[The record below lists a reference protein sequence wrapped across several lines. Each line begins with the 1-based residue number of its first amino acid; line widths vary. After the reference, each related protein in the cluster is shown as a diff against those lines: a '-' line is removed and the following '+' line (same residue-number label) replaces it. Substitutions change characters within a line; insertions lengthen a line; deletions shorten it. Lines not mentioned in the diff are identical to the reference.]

1 MDGTIQGIVLQS
13 IRYGD
18 TSLIVKVFTR
28 NIGLRSYMVK
38 GAFNHNSKS
47 RAALFQNLHLINY
60 VEAGKPNRS
69 SLGYMKDVQLATV
82 YQSIPFVMNKSA
94 ILMYVSELLSK
105 TLTEQEQNEPLYD
118 FIERSLLWLDLV
130 HQDYAN
136 FPLFFTLELTRHLG
150 FYPKANHATG
160 YCFDMLEGSF
170 AHDLPL
176 HPYYFEADLATTF
189 SQLLNAGI
197 DEACHI
203 PLNVNQRRN
212 LLDGLIIFMRLHA
225 PVLNDFRSH
234 EVLKT
239 VLISNQP

>member
-1 MDGTIQGIVLQS
+1 MDDTIQGIVLQS

-28 NIGLRSYMVK
+28 SLGLRSYMVK
-38 GAFNHNSKS
+38 GAFNHNAKS

-60 VEAGKPNRS
+60 VETGKPNKS
-69 SLGYMKDVQLATV
+69 TLGYMKDVQLSTV
-82 YQSIPFVMNKSA
+82 YQSIPFEMNKSA

-150 FYPKANHATG
+150 FYPKTNHEAG
-160 YCFDMLEGSF
+160 YCFDMMEGSF
-170 AHDLPL
+170 AHDYPL
-176 HPYYFEADLATTF
+176 HPYYLDKEDAQLL
-189 SQLLNAGI
+189 SRLLNASI
-197 DEACHI
+197 DETCHI
-203 PLNVNQRRN
+203 PLNVNQRRA
-212 LLDGLIIFMRLHA
+212 LLDGLIVFMRLHA
-225 PVLNDFRSH
+225 PVMNDFHSH

-239 VLISNQP
+239 VLE

>member
-1 MDGTIQGIVLQS
+1 MDDTIQGIVLQS

-28 NIGLRSYMVK
+28 SLGLRSYMVK
-38 GAFNHNSKS
+38 GAFNRNSKS

-105 TLTEQEQNEPLYD
+105 TITEQEQNEPLYD
-118 FIERSLLWLDLV
+118 FIERSMLWLDLV

-150 FYPKANHATG
+150 FYPKTNHEAG
-160 YCFDMLEGSF
+160 YCFDMMEGSF
-170 AHDLPL
+170 AHDYPL
-176 HPYYFEADLATTF
+176 HPYYFDAEDALLL

-197 DEACHI
+197 DETCRI
-203 PLNVNQRRN
+203 PLHVSQRRA
-212 LLDGLIIFMRLHA
+212 LLDGLIVFMRLHA
-225 PVLNDFRSH
+225 PVMNDFHSH
-234 EVLKT
+234 QVLKT
-239 VLISNQP
+239 VLE

>member
-1 MDGTIQGIVLQS
+1 MDDTIQGIVLQS

-28 NIGLRSYMVK
+28 SLGLRSYMVK
-38 GAFNHNSKS
+38 GTFNRNSKS

-60 VEAGKPNRS
+60 VEAGKPNKS

-94 ILMYVSELLSK
+94 ILMYISELLSK
-105 TLTEQEQNEPLYD
+105 TITEQEQNEPLYD
-118 FIERSLLWLDLV
+118 FIERSMLWLDLV

-150 FYPKANHATG
+150 FYPKANHESG
-160 YCFDMLEGSF
+160 YCFDMMEGSF
-170 AHDLPL
+170 SHDYPL
-176 HPYYFEADLATTF
+176 HPYYFDAEDARLL

-197 DEACHI
+197 DETCRI
-203 PLNVNQRRN
+203 PLHVSQRRS
-212 LLDGLIIFMRLHA
+212 LLDGLIVFMRLHA
-225 PVLNDFRSH
+225 PVMNDFHSH

-239 VLISNQP
+239 VLE

>member
-1 MDGTIQGIVLQS
+1 MGDTIQGIVLQS

-28 NIGLRSYMVK
+28 SLGLRSYMVK
-38 GAFNHNSKS
+38 GALNHNAKS

-60 VEAGKPNRS
+60 VETGKPNKS
-69 SLGYMKDVQLATV
+69 SLGYMKDVQLSTV
-82 YQSIPFVMNKSA
+82 YQSIPFEMHKSA

-136 FPLFFTLELTRHLG
+136 FPMFFTLELTRHLG
-150 FYPKANHATG
+150 FYPKINHEAG
-160 YCFDMLEGSF
+160 YCFDMMEGSF
-170 AHDLPL
+170 AHDYPL
-176 HPYYFEADLATTF
+176 HPYYLDKEDAQLL

-197 DEACHI
+197 DETCHI
-203 PLNVNQRRN
+203 PLNVGQRRA
-212 LLDGLIIFMRLHA
+212 LLDGLIVFMRLHA
-225 PVLNDFRSH
+225 PVMYDFHSH

-239 VLISNQP
+239 VLE

>member
-1 MDGTIQGIVLQS
+1 MDDTIQGIVLQS

-28 NIGLRSYMVK
+28 SMGLRSYMMK
-38 GAFNHNSKS
+38 GAFNHNAKS

-60 VEAGKPNRS
+60 VESGKPNRS

-94 ILMYVSELLSK
+94 ILMYISELLSK
-105 TLTEQEQNEPLYD
+105 TLTEQEQNESLYD

-150 FYPKANHATG
+150 FYPKTNHEAG
-160 YCFDMLEGSF
+160 YCFDMMEGSF
-170 AHDLPL
+170 AHDYPL
-176 HPYYFEADLATTF
+176 HPYYFDAEAALLL
-189 SQLLNAGI
+189 SSLLNAGI
-197 DEACHI
+197 DEACRI
-203 PLNVNQRRN
+203 PLNVSHRRE
-212 LLDGLIIFMRLHA
+212 LLDGLIVFMRLHA
-225 PVLNDFRSH
+225 PVMNDFHSH

-239 VLISNQP
+239 VLE

>member
-1 MDGTIQGIVLQS
+1 MDDTIQGIVLQS
-13 IRYGD
+13 VRYGD

-28 NIGLRSYMVK
+28 SMGLRSYMVK
-38 GAFNHNSKS
+38 GAFNHNSKN

-60 VEAGKPNRS
+60 IEAGKPNRG

-118 FIERSLLWLDLV
+118 FISKSLLWLDLV

-136 FPLFFTLELTRHLG
+136 FPLYFTLELTRHLG
-150 FYPKANHATG
+150 FYPKTNHVAG

-170 AHDLPL
+170 THDLPI
-176 HPYYFEADLATTF
+176 HPYYFDTETATIL
-189 SQLLNAGI
+189 SKMLDAGI
-197 DEACHI
+197 DESCRL
-203 PLNVNQRRN
+203 PLNVNQRRV
-212 LLDGLIIFMRLHA
+212 LLDGLVVFVRLHA
-225 PVLNDFRSH
+225 PVMNEFRSYD
-234 EVLKT
+234 VLKT
-239 VLISNQP
+239 VLL

>member
-1 MDGTIQGIVLQS
+1 MDDTIQGIVLQS

-28 NIGLRSYMVK
+28 SLGLRSYMVK
-38 GAFNHNSKS
+38 GAFNRNSKS

-60 VEAGKPNRS
+60 VESGKTNRS

-82 YQSIPFVMNKSA
+82 YHSIPFVMNKSA

-105 TLTEQEQNEPLYD
+105 TITEQEQNEPLYD
-118 FIERSLLWLDLV
+118 FIERSMLWLDLV

-150 FYPKANHATG
+150 FYPQANHESG
-160 YCFDMLEGSF
+160 YCFDMMEGSF
-170 AHDLPL
+170 AHDYPL
-176 HPYYFEADLATTF
+176 HPYYFDAND
-189 SQLLNAGI
+189 SQLLSRLLNAGI
-197 DEACHI
+197 DETCHL
-203 PLNVNQRRN
+203 PLNVNQRRA
-212 LLDGLIIFMRLHA
+212 LLDGLIVYMRLHA
-225 PVLNDFRSH
+225 PVMNDFHSH

-239 VLISNQP
+239 VLQ